1 MSSSVQTGADQP
13 GDERS
18 GPRSMS
24 LAILE
29 VPFRV
34 EFGPGLS
41 DEDVARIRSSW
52 RSCAA
57 ADSAD
62 ARVISADVP
71 RPGAVPPGGARVL
84 SHSVAQLEESLT
96 STLTLEAI
104 GERRSDLLMLHACGV
119 AADDGR
125 VLAFVAASGTGK
137 TTASRV
143 LGERFGYV
151 TDETVAVTPDGTVLP
166 YPKPLSV
173 KPATGSAPK
182 AQLSPVDLGLRPVP
196 QAPLVLAGIVL
207 LERRDGVDAP
217 RLEQVEPTVAIDA
230 LVPQTSYLAARPRAL
245 SALVRTIASVGGAN
259 RLVYSEAADVLDLV
273 DGLLAA
279 PAEPAPAVWHDVVA
293 LPLGAEDAAAGG
305 SLRRA
310 EVDDA
315 LALPSGELLVFRQN
329 TVIRLAGIGPVLWR
343 SAAGGADLPDLVAAV
358 LAELG
363 GPPEGIDA
371 SAAVSAAVDELLG
384 LGVIARATP
393 LQPTPEGVHV

>member
-1 MSSSVQTGADQP
+1 
-13 GDERS
+13 
-18 GPRSMS
+18 MS

>member
-1 MSSSVQTGADQP
+1 
-13 GDERS
+13 
-18 GPRSMS
+18 MS

-62 ARVISADVP
+62 ARVVSAEVP
-71 RPGAVPPGGARVL
+71 LPGSVPPGGVRVV

-104 GERRSDLLMLHACGV
+104 GERRGDLLMLHACGV

-143 LGERFGYV
+143 LGARFGYV

-207 LERRDGVDAP
+207 LERRDGVDVP

-293 LPLGAEDAAAGG
+293 LPLEAEDAAAGG

-371 SAAVSAAVDELLG
+371 STAVSAAVDELLG

>member
-1 MSSSVQTGADQP
+1 
-13 GDERS
+13 
-18 GPRSMS
+18 MS

-71 RPGAVPPGGARVL
+71 HPGAVPTGGARVL

-104 GERRSDLLMLHACGV
+104 GERRGDLLMLHACGV

-143 LGERFGYV
+143 LGQRFGYV
-151 TDETVAVTPDGTVLP
+151 TDETVAVTPSGAVLP

-173 KPATGSAPK
+173 KPTTGSAPK

-196 QAPLVLAGIVL
+196 EAPLVLAGIVL

-217 RLEQVEPTVAIDA
+217 RLEQVEPTAAIDA

-245 SALVRTIASVGGAN
+245 SALIRTITSVGGAK

-279 PAEPAPAVWHDVVA
+279 PAERAPAVWQDVVA
-293 LPLGAEDAAAGG
+293 LPLEAEDAAAGG

-310 EVDDA
+310 DVDDA

-384 LGVIARATP
+384 LGVMARATP
-393 LQPTPEGVHV
+393 LLPTPEGVHV

>member
-1 MSSSVQTGADQP
+1 
-13 GDERS
+13 
-18 GPRSMS
+18 MS

-71 RPGAVPPGGARVL
+71 RPGAVPPDGARVL

-104 GERRSDLLMLHACGV
+104 GERRGDLLMLHACGV

-293 LPLGAEDAAAGG
+293 LPLEAEDAAAGG